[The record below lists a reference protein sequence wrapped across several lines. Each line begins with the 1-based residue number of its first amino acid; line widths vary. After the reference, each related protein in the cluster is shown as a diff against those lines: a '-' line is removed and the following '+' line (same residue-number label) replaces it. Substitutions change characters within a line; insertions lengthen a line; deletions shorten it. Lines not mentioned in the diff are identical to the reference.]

1 MYQGVVLSSPQQ
13 RTGEWQ
19 VFVTPAQRNE
29 YQIWPALA
37 RTALLHDDA
46 AATDDGYDDI
56 HDARDEKMTKYSKI
70 TIPSAVIIEPIAI
83 YKQLLTQKCSDSI
96 SVNAD
101 GMLLVERYKFGN
113 KCACRQKRRNS
124 DGKCNREEEDR
135 GILWNHVSSIK
146 RR

>member
-1 MYQGVVLSSPQQ
+1 M
-13 RTGEWQ
+13 
-19 VFVTPAQRNE
+19 FVTPAQRNE

-37 RTALLHDDA
+37 HTPLLRDDDA
-46 AATDDGYDDI
+46 AATGDDYDDI

-124 DGKCNREEEDR
+124 DGKGNREEEDR